1 MNSRIALTLALMIPA
16 ATALADNDRAGAQ
29 TALLAASCANCHGT
43 DGKLAGAIPA
53 IANRPATALESQLLD
68 FKHDDNTRATVMPRI
83 AKGYSDE
90 ELKAL
95 AQYFSNIDAAPK
107 QR

>member
-1 MNSRIALTLALMIPA
+1 MNTRIALTLALMIPA
-16 ATALADNDRAGAQ
+16 TLAYADDRSSAQ

-68 FKHDDNTRATVMPRI
+68 FKHDEQTRATVMPRI

-95 AQYFSNIDAAPK
+95 AQYFSNIDAASK